1 MIAGRPEFSCGMAT
15 IGFIGS
21 GKIGGTVARLA
32 AAAGYEVVL
41 SNSRGPHTLQDLAA
55 EIGPLARAGT
65 AEQAAEQG
73 DIVVVAVPLR
83 AYRDVPPA
91 PVAGKTVIDAN
102 NYYPARD
109 GHISELDTATVTS
122 SELLQQHLAGARVVK
137 AFNNIYYRHLLA
149 LARPQGAPDRSGLLI
164 AADDP
169 AARTAATAFLDAIG
183 YDAVESGT
191 LAQSWRQEPGS
202 AVYGGVY
209 GPFDNE
215 AGTPIA
221 AAALR
226 ARIDEV
232 RPPAGDAAR

>member
-1 MIAGRPEFSCGMAT
+1 MLACCREFSCDMAT

-21 GKIGGTVARLA
+21 GRIGGTVAALA
-32 AAAGYEVVL
+32 AAAGYRVVL
-41 SNSRGPHTLQDLAA
+41 SNSRGPQTLQDLAG
-55 EIGPLARAGT
+55 EIGPLASAGT

-83 AYRDVPPA
+83 AYGAVPAA
-91 PVAGKTVIDAN
+91 PLAGKTVIDAN
-102 NYYPARD
+102 NYYPERD
-109 GHISELDTATVTS
+109 GHISDLDTASVTS
-122 SELLQQHLAGARVVK
+122 SELLQRHLPGARVVK

-149 LARPQGAPDRSGLLI
+149 LARPHGAPDRSALLI

-169 AARTAATAFLDAIG
+169 QARTAVTEFLDAIG

-202 AVYGGVY
+202 AAYGGVY

-215 AGTPIA
+215 AGTPVG

-226 ARIDEV
+226 ARITDA
-232 RPPAGDAAR
+232 RPPASGTAQ